1 MRLRSLQ
8 PPPAT
13 GKFNEEN
20 RIVIRPQSC
29 ALGLTVFVLLFAGA
43 CQPKPVLS
51 VRSVGESAA
60 EYDSALAQ
68 GILPK
73 LLALE
78 VKKEAVRQGG
88 LATISTIGSVTT
100 VEVRV
105 PRDVAGIEPDDA
117 RILVD
122 LIGRDSLEVTRVY
135 SFTDS
140 QRSVEFASSIDAFLD
155 QLVLHLMYPDTEPDP
170 RTPRP

>member
-1 MRLRSLQ
+1 M
-8 PPPAT
+8 
-13 GKFNEEN
+13 
-20 RIVIRPQSC
+20 
-29 ALGLTVFVLLFAGA
+29 
-43 CQPKPVLS
+43 
-51 VRSVGESAA
+51 
-60 EYDSALAQ
+60 
-68 GILPK
+68 
-73 LLALE
+73 
-78 VKKEAVRQGG
+78 RQGG
-88 LATISTIGSVTT
+88 FATISTIGSVTT